1 MFSSKIIHNGNSSL
15 INNCP
20 LNQFQWITV
29 NLQTRQLHKPKHSG
43 YFSKTIILNIKIIQ
57 TNPHVDIIRNI
68 SQLIITNIQN
78 LQKRQ

>member
-1 MFSSKIIHNGNSSL
+1 MATVPLSITVRL
-15 INNCP
+15 INFNGLP
-20 LNQFQWITV
+20 SIFKP
-29 NLQTRQLHKPKHSG
+29 RQLHKPEHSG

-57 TNPHVDIIRNI
+57 TNPHVDIIGNI